1 MHKVRI
7 SFQTELM
14 TCTSSAAGLAAA
26 HVLPR
31 LLLGIHKLR
40 LIPAVWCHLHQLPQG
55 VIFNMGPLL
64 FHRALCWGGYICV
77 ISVQACI
84 YLSTHVHVC
93 VLMRLCEH
101 VWVRTG
107 EKSLLLC
114 IFTRPPTGLFTWNIT
129 AEIELNTSS
138 WAIFPVM
145 QQHFS
150 SKSNES
156 LSAALE
162 VGYIPESSWWC
173 EGKGLEPPYIA
184 CCLARL
190 HHYFDG
196 FWGQSN
202 REVHYLLWM
211 NQSTTLFCSLTC
223 GEVSRYICS
232 YVTFELRN
240 SSNIGCISDWN
251 YLFLSSTSC
260 K

>member
-1 MHKVRI
+1 MLRGLHLCDISAGVYLFVYACACVCVNAPLWACVSENRREKSVAMH
-7 SFQTELM
+7 FY
-14 TCTSSAAGLAAA
+14 TSS
-26 HVLPR
+26 H
-31 LLLGIHKLR
+31 
-40 LIPAVWCHLHQLPQG
+40 WSLH
-55 VIFNMGPLL
+55 MK
-64 FHRALCWGGYICV
+64 HHSRD
-77 ISVQACI
+77 
-84 YLSTHVHVC
+84 
-93 VLMRLCEH
+93 
-101 VWVRTG
+101 
-107 EKSLLLC
+107 
-114 IFTRPPTGLFTWNIT
+114 
-129 AEIELNTSS
+129 ELNTSS

-145 QQHFS
+145 QQHFN

>member
-1 MHKVRI
+1 MSLKCQHTHMHKVRI

-40 LIPAVWCHLHQLPQG
+40 LIPAVWCHLHHLPQG
-55 VIFNMGPLL
+55 VIFNMGQLL

-129 AEIELNTSS
+129 AEMSWTHRAEPFFLWCNNTL
-138 WAIFPVM
+138 AVKAM
-145 QQHFS
+145 
-150 SKSNES
+150 KA
-156 LSAALE
+156 SAQ
-162 VGYIPESSWWC
+162 
-173 EGKGLEPPYIA
+173 
-184 CCLARL
+184 R
-190 HHYFDG
+190 
-196 FWGQSN
+196 
-202 REVHYLLWM
+202 
-211 NQSTTLFCSLTC
+211 
-223 GEVSRYICS
+223 
-232 YVTFELRN
+232 
-240 SSNIGCISDWN
+240 
-251 YLFLSSTSC
+251 
-260 K
+260 